1 MKEFKA
7 SENMEKDKLV
17 ENVEKKFEEDLKEI
31 KDKLN
36 AEKLSDEFKENLQ
49 AKLEAE
55 LNKDTSKSKGK
66 IIQFPVITRKLAGI
80 CACFVLLFSSCFA
93 FADEIENVI
102 FKIFGDTDRIIEKAI
117 ANGNYKEIDMEYV
130 ENNGVSIKVDY
141 VVVED
146 DNLYIAFDIL
156 SEEEFDEVY
165 IKDIKIKEQNG
176 FTLYSN
182 DSGIQGA
189 ILTSEEEN
197 ITTRNSIIIYKLTN
211 NDYKFEN
218 LTDLKIECNKINI
231 IKNEIKIDKVGLW
244 KMNVNIII

>member
-7 SENMEKDKLV
+7 SENIEKDKLV
-17 ENVEKKFEEDLKEI
+17 DNVDKKFEEDLKEI

-49 AKLEAE
+49 AKLEEE

-66 IIQFPVITRKLAGI
+66 ILQFPVITRKLAEI
-80 CACFVLLFSSCFA
+80 CACFVLLFSGCFV

-141 VVVED
+141 VVAED

-156 SEEEFDEVY
+156 SEEEFDEIYFEDIKIEYKNNLILYENNSKKEYTVFIPEQKHINSRNAIVTY
-165 IKDIKIKEQNG
+165 KLKDIKYNLNDLIKIKISKIDFIKENTGNNKNG
-176 FTLYSN
+176 SW
-182 DSGIQGA
+182 
-189 ILTSEEEN
+189 E
-197 ITTRNSIIIYKLTN
+197 
-211 NDYKFEN
+211 FE
-218 LTDLKIECNKINI
+218 INI
-231 IKNEIKIDKVGLW
+231 
-244 KMNVNIII
+244 